1 MANIKHACLWHCDV
15 YNICLSVCKLI
26 LCLSQPLLC
35 TSVHY
40 LIETQTGFHHIRSVA
55 GGLNFIRPRGW
66 LSILSI
72 PDLIQGTVPFY
83 SVAAVFVQWVQWW
96 CSVFTRIITYTGWDT
111 TQPSF
116 YKVHHSSHSFI
127 PRMIASTTTFSA
139 SFHSREAHMKLHF
152 PQMKQIHEVHVV
164 NTF

>member
-1 MANIKHACLWHCDV
+1 MSLA
-15 YNICLSVCKLI
+15 
-26 LCLSQPLLC
+26 
-35 TSVHY
+35 TSPMY
-40 LIETQTGFHHIRSVA
+40 KCSLPDWNTNRFSPYTTVA

-72 PDLIQGTVPFY
+72 PDLIQCTVPFY
-83 SVAAVFVQWVQWW
+83 SVAAVFVQWVHQWW

-127 PRMIASTTTFSA
+127 PRMIASTTTFWA

-152 PQMKQIHEVHVV
+152 PQKKQKHEVHAV
-164 NTF
+164 NNI